1 MEGIRGRSAIVTGAG
16 SGIGREI
23 ALLFAS
29 EGAKVVVAELNEAAG
44 RETERMIRDSG
55 GGEAIFLRTDVS
67 LDGGDCAS
75 AVRLARESFG
85 SVDVLINNAGIDG
98 RPAPVADIDRLTLT
112 G

>member
-1 MEGIRGRSAIVTGAG
+1 MEGIRGGRSAIVTGAG

-55 GGEAIFLRTDVS
+55 GARPSSSAQTS
-67 LDGGDCAS
+67 PWTGGTAH
-75 AVRLARESFG
+75 
-85 SVDVLINNAGIDG
+85 
-98 RPAPVADIDRLTLT
+98 PP
-112 G
+112 